1 VLSAD
6 DLSAPSLPHG
16 TLCLT
21 FDDGPGVTTGDGRG
35 PKTDR
40 LGDYLADE
48 GIRATFFVCGKY
60 VDALPHVVRR
70 AHLQGHVIANHTTH
84 HPDLRAELAAG
95 HDIVAELTET
105 DRAIRDATGASASF
119 FRAPYGRWSADVAA
133 TLNADP
139 TAGAYVGPVH
149 WDMNAEDWAF
159 WRDGAAP
166 EVCAAEY
173 LKAIEDVGR
182 GIVLMHD
189 CTADDDTW
197 QRNNATYEV
206 VRILVPQLKARGY
219 RFVGLDE
226 ASLTTTG

>member
-1 VLSAD
+1 MLSAD
-6 DLSAPSLPHG
+6 DLSAPSLPQG

-21 FDDGPGVTTGDGRG
+21 FDDGPGVTIGDGRG

-40 LGDYLADE
+40 LADYLADE

-70 AHLQGHVIANHTTH
+70 AHEQGHLIANHTTH
-84 HPDLRAELAAG
+84 HRDLRAELAAG
-95 HDIVAELTET
+95 SDIVAELTDT

-173 LKAIEDVGR
+173 LKTIEDVGR

-226 ASLTTTG
+226 ASLTTTR

>member
-1 VLSAD
+1 VLSAHS
-6 DLSAPSLPHG
+6 LSAPALPQG

-21 FDDGPGVTTGDGRG
+21 FDDGPGITVGDGPG

-60 VDALPHVVRR
+60 VDALPQVVRR
-70 AHLQGHVIANHTTH
+70 AHEQGHLVANHTTH
-84 HPDLRAELAAG
+84 HPNLLDELAAG
-95 HDIVAELTET
+95 RDVVAEVTET
-105 DRAIRDATGASASF
+105 HRAIRDATGSDATY
-119 FRAPYGRWSADVAA
+119 FRAPYGRWSPQVAA

-139 TAGAYVGPVH
+139 VAAAYVGPVN
-149 WDMNAEDWAF
+149 WDINAEDWAF

-166 EVCAAEY
+166 EICAIEY
-173 LKAIEDVGR
+173 LRAIESTGG

-197 QRNNATYEV
+197 QRNNASYEV
-206 VRILVPQLKARGY
+206 VRILVPQLKTLGY

-226 ASLTTTG
+226 ARLSPA